1 MMVYRYPVRA
11 LTGDYLRAA
20 VGLAVGFAGSLS
32 VPDNHYV
39 VVVFG
44 TIAALFGYF
53 GYRTIERHMT
63 RVAVNDMEIRS
74 AGFGTRALAWR
85 DLQQFKLR
93 YFGTRRQHR
102 GSGGFMELKLKGEAA
117 ALAYD
122 SNLEGFDYVAWR
134 AAKAMRENGCSMD
147 AASAGN
153 LLTLGLDADGEAPP
167 PESGRPVEL

>member
-11 LTGDYLRAA
+11 LTGDYLRSA
-20 VGLAVGFAGSLS
+20 VGLAVGFAGFLS
-32 VPDNHYV
+32 VPDNPYV

-53 GYRTIERHMT
+53 GYRTIERHMM
-63 RVAVNDMEIRS
+63 RVAVNDIEIRS
-74 AGFGTRALAWR
+74 AGFGTRALAWH
-85 DLQQFKLR
+85 DLRQFKLR

>member
-32 VPDNHYV
+32 VPDNPYV

-74 AGFGTRALAWR
+74 AGFGARALAWR
-85 DLQQFKLR
+85 DLRQFKLR

>member
-1 MMVYRYPVRA
+1 MMVYRYPLRA
-11 LTGDYLRAA
+11 LTGDYLRSA

-32 VPDNHYV
+32 ITDNPYV

-44 TIAALFGYF
+44 IIAALFGYF
-53 GYRTIERHMT
+53 GYRTVERHMT

-74 AGFGTRALAWR
+74 TSLGRRTLAWR
-85 DLQQFKLR
+85 DLRQFKLR

-117 ALAYD
+117 SLTYD

-134 AAKAMRENGCSMD
+134 AAKALRENGCSMD

-153 LLTLGLDADGEAPP
+153 LLTLGLDADGESPP
-167 PESGRPVEL
+167 PEPGRPVEL